1 MKWRIFRKRLPSADV
16 NKQIQGAKVAVLIY
30 CRIKPMALFSDRFNS
45 WDFIFSFYGPLVEDL
60 VWVLL
65 QKNPDDRPSAKQLLY
80 VPSMQ
85 PYVKRFL
92 MSERERTES
101 LASDIADVS
110 STSSRHDCSQM
121 SGAEKE
127 EKVKNA
133 SRMVVPVA
141 GKSSPSKDAG
151 GSVSKDVNSRQR
163 RTLLDYATK
172 PQTKVTVMYEKQ
184 AVKENPREIQG
195 HFQAYNSTPNEREN
209 LTTPRDIPQKGE
221 ASCSFQHDHTS
232 KPRENCPRSS
242 DNIVKVGENL
252 RVRCSHGT
260 RKQSLIALAQA
271 QRRRY
276 SEQTSTCSEPGARV
290 HKSRIHS
297 QGCREFVDAEDEVF
311 TKNQATVIHV
321 RTARN
326 RNVGIIRTQVID
338 KHVSSSCNSNVTTN
352 PEQRKR
358 KPVFSVS
365 QPKGSE
371 DVHKSKRHHSAVS
384 DRSLHPVEKKHQG
397 YQYRLDNSVQD
408 KENVSQVSWF

>member
-1 MKWRIFRKRLPSADV
+1 M
-16 NKQIQGAKVAVLIY
+16 
-30 CRIKPMALFSDRFNS
+30 
-45 WDFIFSFYGPLVEDL
+45 EDL

-110 STSSRHDCSQM
+110 STSSRHDCSQI

-172 PQTKVTVMYEKQ
+172 PQTKVTSMYEKQ

-209 LTTPRDIPQKGE
+209 LTTPRDIPQKGAE

-242 DNIVKVGENL
+242 DNIVKAGENL
-252 RVRCSHGT
+252 RARCSHGT
-260 RKQSLIALAQA
+260 RKQSLIALAHA

-290 HKSRIHS
+290 HKSRTHS
-297 QGCREFVDAEDEVF
+297 QGGREFVDAEDEVF

-397 YQYRLDNSVQD
+397 YQHRLDNSVQD
-408 KENVSQVSWF
+408 KENVSQVS

>member
-1 MKWRIFRKRLPSADV
+1 M
-16 NKQIQGAKVAVLIY
+16 
-30 CRIKPMALFSDRFNS
+30 
-45 WDFIFSFYGPLVEDL
+45 EDL

-127 EKVKNA
+127 ESIKNA

-141 GKSSPSKDAG
+141 DKSSPSKDAG

-172 PQTKVTVMYEKQ
+172 GQTNVTVMYEKT

-195 HFQAYNSTPNEREN
+195 HFQAYDSTPNEREN
-209 LTTPRDIPQKGE
+209 LTTPRDIPQTRE
-221 ASCSFQHDHTS
+221 ASCSFQHDHKS

-242 DNIVKVGENL
+242 DNIVKAEENL
-252 RVRCSHGT
+252 RTRCSQGT
-260 RKQSLIALAQA
+260 SKQSLIAVAHA

-290 HKSRIHS
+290 QKSRIHS
-297 QGCREFVDAEDEVF
+297 QGCREFVDGKEEDEVF

-326 RNVGIIRTQVID
+326 RNVGTIRTQVID
-338 KHVSSSCNSNVTTN
+338 KHVSSSCKSNVTTN
-352 PEQRKR
+352 PEQNKR
-358 KPVFSVS
+358 KPVFTVS
-365 QPKGSE
+365 QPKRSE

-384 DRSLHPVEKKHQG
+384 DRSLHPVEQKHQW
-397 YQYRLDNSVQD
+397 YPNRPDHSVQD
-408 KENVSQVSWF
+408 KENVSQVSLFRLVSCNRPFIWFDKLIFLLGYYYYHHHHHHLLIYTQSSLVFLKTLFCEEI

>member
-1 MKWRIFRKRLPSADV
+1 M
-16 NKQIQGAKVAVLIY
+16 
-30 CRIKPMALFSDRFNS
+30 
-45 WDFIFSFYGPLVEDL
+45 EDL

-242 DNIVKVGENL
+242 DNIVKAGENL
-252 RVRCSHGT
+252 RARCSHGT
-260 RKQSLIALAQA
+260 RKQSLIALAHA

-290 HKSRIHS
+290 HKSRIRS

>member
-1 MKWRIFRKRLPSADV
+1 M
-16 NKQIQGAKVAVLIY
+16 
-30 CRIKPMALFSDRFNS
+30 
-45 WDFIFSFYGPLVEDL
+45 EDL

-101 LASDIADVS
+101 LASDIADAS
-110 STSSRHDCSQM
+110 STSSRHDGSQM
-121 SGAEKE
+121 SAAENE
-127 EKVKNA
+127 ESIKNT

-141 GKSSPSKDAG
+141 DKSSPSKDAG
-151 GSVSKDVNSRQR
+151 GSFPKDVNSRQR

-172 PQTKVTVMYEKQ
+172 PQTNVTVVYEKT

-209 LTTPRDIPQKGE
+209 LTTPRDIPQRGE
-221 ASCSFQHDHTS
+221 ASCSFQHDHIS
-232 KPRENCPRSS
+232 KLRENCPRSS
-242 DNIVKVGENL
+242 DNIVKTGENL
-252 RVRCSHGT
+252 RARCSQGT
-260 RKQSLIALAQA
+260 RKQSLIAVAHA

-276 SEQTSTCSEPGARV
+276 SEKTSTCSEPGARV
-290 HKSRIHS
+290 QKSRIHS

-311 TKNQATVIHV
+311 TKNQATVFRV

-326 RNVGIIRTQVID
+326 SNVETIRAQVIN
-338 KHVSSSCNSNVTTN
+338 KHVSSSCKSNVTTN

-365 QPKGSE
+365 QPKRSE

-384 DRSLHPVEKKHQG
+384 DRSLHPVEQKHQG
-397 YQYRLDNSVQD
+397 YPYRLDHSVQD
-408 KENVSQVSWF
+408 KENVSQVSLF